1 LAAARFLA
9 LLRPI
14 QRDLENYS
22 RRMVFDRRDFEDA
35 LQNAVLRAFRAF
47 DRYHDDASFRAWMF
61 KILTNEIFAI
71 NRRRGRVAR
80 FEIAVEPDEME
91 EFAGIG
97 FAAETPISWETLAD
111 ALDEDLLAALQSLS
125 QSERAVLLMRG
136 IGDLRYREISECLGI
151 PLGSVM
157 GNLFRARQKMR
168 DAILRAR
175 RLRRAGVQPLWNES
189 GPAAPEP
196 RGGGRSSL

>member
-1 LAAARFLA
+1 MDRDEQRDRFLS

-14 QRDLENYS
+14 EGDLENYS

-35 LQNAVLRAFRAF
+35 LQNAVLRAFCAF

-61 KILTNEIFAI
+61 KILTNEIFAM
-71 NRRRGRVAR
+71 NRKRGRVTE
-80 FEIAVEPDEME
+80 FEIAVEPEEME
-91 EFAGIG
+91 EFAGLD
-97 FAAETPISWETLAD
+97 FASETPISWETLAD
-111 ALDEDLLAALQSLS
+111 ALDEELLAALHSLND
-125 QSERAVLLMRG
+125 SERAVLLMRA

-157 GNLFRARQKMR
+157 GNLSRARQKMR

-175 RLRRAGVQPLWNES
+175 RRALS
-189 GPAAPEP
+189 I
-196 RGGGRSSL
+196 

>member
-1 LAAARFLA
+1 MDGDEQRVRFLS

-14 QRDLENYS
+14 EADLENYS

-61 KILTNEIFAI
+61 KILTNEIFAM
-71 NRRRGRVAR
+71 NRKRGRVAQ
-80 FEIAVEPDEME
+80 FEVAVEPDEME
-91 EFAGIG
+91 EFAGLD
-97 FAAETPISWETLAD
+97 FAPAAAGPVSWETLAD
-111 ALDEDLLAALQSLS
+111 ALDEELLAALQSLN
-125 QSERAVLLMRG
+125 QSERAVLFMRA

-157 GNLFRARQKMR
+157 GNLSRARQKMR

-175 RLRRAGVQPLWNES
+175 RPGRAVVRPLPDE
-189 GPAAPEP
+189 
-196 RGGGRSSL
+196 GGRSSL

>member
-1 LAAARFLA
+1 MGAEEQAVRFLS

-14 QRDLENYS
+14 EADLENYS

-71 NRRRGRVAR
+71 NRKRGRVAQ
-80 FEIAVEPDEME
+80 FEVAIEPEEME
-91 EFAGIG
+91 EFAGLDFYG
-97 FAAETPISWETLAD
+97 ETTSSWEMLAD
-111 ALDEDLLAALQSLS
+111 ALDEQLLAALQTLNEA
-125 QSERAVLLMRG
+125 ERAVLLMRA

-168 DAILRAR
+168 EAILRAR
-175 RLRRAGVQPLWNES
+175 RKA
-189 GPAAPEP
+189 
-196 RGGGRSSL
+196 SL